1 MEGQI
6 ISLMQ
11 QAMEAAEIVDLS
23 YTLEPGMPVWPTH
36 ARFGAI
42 VYETYDHGELSMHRQ
57 LSFGE
62 HTGTHLDAPKHFF
75 KDGSS
80 IEEVDSHPKC
90 SRIISP
96 FLNSPCCFSNS

>member
-11 QAMEAAEIVDLS
+11 QAMKAAEIVDLS

-42 VYETYDHGELSMHRQ
+42 V
-57 LSFGE
+57 
-62 HTGTHLDAPKHFF
+62 
-75 KDGSS
+75 
-80 IEEVDSHPKC
+80 
-90 SRIISP
+90 
-96 FLNSPCCFSNS
+96 